1 MQTIGVIVETGV
13 LHANAPRKIMQSK
26 AVPVRVPAHEFG
38 YDTFIEGAPPEE
50 AVLHIGQLLLQ
61 IAHFRSPCH
70 QAANLVMREVITRS

>member
-26 AVPVRVPAHEFG
+26 

-50 AVLHIGQLLLQ
+50 AVLHICQLLLQ

-70 QAANLVMREVITRS
+70 QAANLVMREVLTRS